1 MAATKAASP
10 TTVMPSL
17 RKLKSPDNA
26 ELMPANG
33 SLIQATTSALL
44 HIMANET
51 LQVLQ
56 GLNFLARLKVEMT
69 S

>member
-1 MAATKAASP
+1 MAATKATSP
-10 TTVMPSL
+10 TAVMPSSH
-17 RKLKSPDNA
+17 KLKPPDDA

-33 SLIQATTSALL
+33 SLIQATTSASL
-44 HIMANET
+44 HIMANEA

-56 GLNFLARLKVEMT
+56 GLNFFARMKVETT

>member
-10 TTVMPSL
+10 TTVMPSSHE
-17 RKLKSPDNA
+17 LKPPDDA

-44 HIMANET
+44 HITANET

-56 GLNFLARLKVEMT
+56 GLDFFRKNEG
-69 S
+69 